1 MRELVRRTGFT
12 LIELLVVISII
23 AILIGML
30 LPSLKSAR
38 DAARVVSC
46 LNNEKQ
52 HMIATT
58 VFAIDHNDH
67 FPWTNWGDHG
77 GPDTVTDFPAGWLYD
92 GKRRT
97 NPGGDFVESDLEHG
111 ELFGYVQTAN
121 LWRCPQDEP
130 AQDAPGSRKIT
141 SYVMN
146 GTINGFARL
155 SEGVVRLS
163 QYRSDGM
170 VYWELDED
178 APLGAW
184 NDGANSPNEG
194 ITRRHRGSGTV
205 AVVDGS
211 VRTVSWEEWLE
222 LQLIAPGPLW
232 NDPRLADGGFSRFY

>member
-1 MRELVRRTGFT
+1 MHHRDTPSGFT

-30 LPSLKSAR
+30 LPSLRSAR
-38 DAARVVSC
+38 DAAKVVSC

-58 VFAIDHNDH
+58 VFAIDHDDH
-67 FPWTNWGDHG
+67 FPWTNWDSGNPQPG
-77 GPDTVTDFPAGWLYD
+77 IPAGWLYD
-92 GKRRT
+92 TNQRV
-97 NPGGDFVESDLEHG
+97 NPGGAFAEKDVETG
-111 ELFGYVQTAN
+111 TLFDYVQTTT

-130 AQDAPGSRKIT
+130 AEDAPGSRKIT

-155 SEGVVRLS
+155 TEGVLRLS

-170 VYWELDED
+170 VYWELDEQ
-178 APLGAW
+178 APPGAW

-194 ITRRHRGSGTV
+194 ITRRHRGSGTS
-205 AVVDGS
+205 ATVDGS
-211 VRTVSWEEWLE
+211 VRSISWELWLE

-232 NDPRLADGGFSRFY
+232 NDPRLADGGFSRYY